1 MIVVILLLS
10 IFVFRGPLGRILFI
24 VISNWSHPLKIK
36 VIVEK
41 NKTTVA

>member
-24 VISNWSHPLKIK
+24 VISNWCHPLKIK
-36 VIVEK
+36 VMLVK
-41 NKTTVA
+41 NKTTMA